1 MRLDRKKLF
10 IFCTGI
16 LLIVLAIVILGKR
29 KDRANQ
35 NDTSDRTLSLNFKL
49 NNEMSDF
56 PGIEKMDARV
66 QKYMSYWHL
75 NGTQLAV
82 IRNDSLVFCKGYGI
96 CDSCPTP
103 ENPDSTLAMG
113 PGNIMRVASVSKLI
127 TAVGIMKLQEEGRLR
142 LDDQVFGPEGI
153 LCDSTYAIPEKSLK
167 DYTKITVEH
176 LLRHQ
181 AGFRRDPVFSALDV
195 TKQLGLENPPTL
207 GDYCGLV
214 LNRKL
219 RFAPGKSNSYSNF
232 GYMLLTEIIESVS
245 GEEYEEYI
253 RKHVLEPC
261 GCYDMHIANN
271 YYEEKYPNESR
282 YFVHEGDGK
291 VVQEY
296 NGSGRMVERCYGGN
310 DINLLKGA
318 GAWVCSAAELA
329 LLVASIDGKPGM
341 EDILLPESVE
351 EMLWCRRKEDYAIGW
366 NETNPR
372 KGWIRTGTLAG
383 TNAVI
388 KYFPDGECWIFLSN
402 TSTWKGPNH
411 FRYTSQLFDKLRR
424 DYSGK
429 IPSRN
434 LFEI

>member
-1 MRLDRKKLF
+1 
-10 IFCTGI
+10 
-16 LLIVLAIVILGKR
+16 
-29 KDRANQ
+29 
-35 NDTSDRTLSLNFKL
+35 
-49 NNEMSDF
+49 
-56 PGIEKMDARV
+56 
-66 QKYMSYWHL
+66 
-75 NGTQLAV
+75 
-82 IRNDSLVFCKGYGI
+82 
-96 CDSCPTP
+96 
-103 ENPDSTLAMG
+103 
-113 PGNIMRVASVSKLI
+113 
-127 TAVGIMKLQEEGRLR
+127 
-142 LDDQVFGPEGI
+142 
-153 LCDSTYAIPEKSLK
+153 
-167 DYTKITVEH
+167 
-176 LLRHQ
+176 
-181 AGFRRDPVFSALDV
+181 
-195 TKQLGLENPPTL
+195 
-207 GDYCGLV
+207 
-214 LNRKL
+214 
-219 RFAPGKSNSYSNF
+219 
-232 GYMLLTEIIESVS
+232 MLLTEIIESVS
-245 GEEYEEYI
+245 GDEYEEYT

-329 LLVASIDGKPGM
+329 LLVASIDGKPGL

-351 EMLWCRRKEDYAIGW
+351 DMIWCRRKEDYAIGW
-366 NETNPR
+366 NETNPK